1 MVYNSAGLALPD
13 WHRRTGTVAEAEP
26 AAMMNSSDDN
36 QAGRSGSKLSESG
49 AMKSLVQV
57 ESLIQLALMLPVATV
72 VGWLIGAGLD
82 KWLHHHWIYI
92 PGLLLGAAAGFVQIF
107 RVVLAQSK
115 G

>member
-1 MVYNSAGLALPD
+1 MMYNSAGSGIMAKDSENREAAGSSRPD
-13 WHRRTGTVAEAEP
+13 DTRQNDMQQG
-26 AAMMNSSDDN
+26 
-36 QAGRSGSKLSESG
+36 QGG

-57 ESLIQLALMLPVATV
+57 ESLIQLALMLPIATV
-72 VGWLIGAGLD
+72 IGWLIGAGLD
-82 KWLHHHWIYI
+82 KWLHQHWIYI

>member
-1 MVYNSAGLALPD
+1 MMYNNAGSATMAKDSENNG
-13 WHRRTGTVAEAEP
+13 
-26 AAMMNSSDDN
+26 AAGNSRLDRN
-36 QAGRSGSKLSESG
+36 G

-57 ESLIQLALMLPVATV
+57 ESLVQLALMIPIATV
-72 VGWLIGAGLD
+72 IGWLIGAGLD
-82 KWLHHHWIYI
+82 KWLHQHWIYI

>member
-1 MVYNSAGLALPD
+1 MMYNNAGSATMAKDNGN
-13 WHRRTGTVAEAEP
+13 TGTTE
-26 AAMMNSSDDN
+26 NS
-36 QAGRSGSKLSESG
+36 RSGQNG

-57 ESLIQLALMLPVATV
+57 ESLIQLALMIPIATMI
-72 VGWLIGAGLD
+72 GWLIGTGLD
-82 KWLHHHWIYI
+82 KWLHQHWIYI